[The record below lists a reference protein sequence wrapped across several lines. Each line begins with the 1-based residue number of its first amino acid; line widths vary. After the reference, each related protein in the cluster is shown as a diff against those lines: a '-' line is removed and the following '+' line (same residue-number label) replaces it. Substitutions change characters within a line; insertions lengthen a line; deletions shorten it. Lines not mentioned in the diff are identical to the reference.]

1 MKDVAQRYGELL
13 NRVEQTWTEA
23 ARQAATAKKPP
34 PAALPDPAQDEMRQV
49 FHGPDAPPDVPPGLF
64 SELEL
69 LPDRPAQSK
78 LQELRKAV
86 EKWRAEGKGAPPR
99 AHVLLDLPTPYQ
111 PYVFLRGNPNNRG
124 ESVRRQ
130 FLDFLAGPNAR
141 PFQHGS
147 GRLELARAIV
157 DRQNP
162 LTARV
167 LVNRVWLHHFGKG
180 LVGTPSD
187 FGLRSEPP
195 THPELLDHLATTFM
209 DNGWSIKKLHRL
221 LVLSAAYQQSSA
233 DRPDARRVDPENALL
248 WRMNRCRL
256 DFEATRDALL
266 SVTGRLDRTI
276 GGPPLKDI
284 LGGAPRRT
292 VYGLVDRLQVPG
304 LYRAFDFPSP
314 DTSSPQRDSTTIPQ
328 QALFLMNNPF
338 VIASAQQLVQLPE
351 IAAEKDCGRRVEH
364 LYRRLYGR
372 APTADEVNLA
382 EAFTGGGVDSIRWAR
397 YAQGLLMANEFVFV
411 D

>member
-1 MKDVAQRYGELL
+1 VAQRYGELL
-13 NRVEQTWTEA
+13 NRVEKTWSEA
-23 ARQAATAKKPP
+23 VKQATAAKKPP
-34 PAALPDPAQDEMRQV
+34 RALPDPVQEALRQV
-49 FHGPDAPPDVPPGLF
+49 LHGAEAPPDVPPGLM

-69 LPDRPAQSK
+69 LPDRPSQGK

-99 AHVLLDLPTPYQ
+99 AHVLIDLPAPYE

-130 FLDFLAGPNAR
+130 FLGFLAGPNTK

-167 LVNRVWLHHFGKG
+167 LVNRVWLHHFGRG
-180 LVGTPSD
+180 LIGTPSD

-195 THPELLDHLATTFM
+195 SHPELLDHLATTFM

-221 LVLSAAYQQSSA
+221 IVLSAAYRQSSA
-233 DRPDARRVDPENALL
+233 DRLDARRVDPENALL
-248 WRMNRCRL
+248 WRMSPRRL
-256 DFEATRDALL
+256 DFEETRDALL
-266 SVTGRLDRTI
+266 AVTGRLDLKI
-276 GGPPLKDI
+276 GGPPVKDI
-284 LGGAPRRT
+284 LGGSPRRT
-292 VYGLVDRLQVPG
+292 VYGFIDRLQLAG
-304 LYRAFDFPSP
+304 LYRVFDFPSP
-314 DTSSPQRDSTTIPQ
+314 DASSPRRDTTTIPQ

-338 VIASAQQLVQLPE
+338 VIACAQQLMQLPE
-351 IAAEKDCGRRVEH
+351 IAAEKDCGRRVER

-372 APTADEVNLA
+372 APTAEEVNLA
-382 EAFTGGGVDSIRWAR
+382 RAFTGSGVETIRWAR